1 MAIDWISYFNLTC
14 SIAGILFFV
23 LTLRTIHIFKKFLP
37 ATDIIRKWQILQLLI
52 IFFLIG
58 YGLNILFSMLEI
70 QNLFLLLVALIYFF
84 GGCFVLIIVSL
95 VNRTYKALYQTV
107 QRQDHHL
114 ETILKVSKFKTDFL
128 STMSHELRT
137 PLNAIMGFTDL
148 ILEGSYGRLNKEQRE
163 FLEGIESSAE
173 FQYEMIRNFL
183 DILKIEFGKLILNY
197 QEFSLLHIVNQILEI
212 VKKAIDDKK
221 LGFNMIG
228 MSEEQVIYADP
239 IRLKEILY
247 LLIDNSIKFTKN
259 GDISLI
265 FQESINNYIFQ
276 VRDTGIGIDPK
287 EHDLIFNDFY
297 KVDNKNTHTTEGSGL
312 GLPLCKRLIE
322 LHGGDI
328 TLESNPGKGTTFTF
342 RIPRNHDT

>member
-1 MAIDWISYFNLTC
+1 MAIDWITYLNIIC
-14 SIAGILFFV
+14 SITGILFFV
-23 LTLRTIHIFKKFLP
+23 LTLRTIHYFKKFLP
-37 ATDIIRKWQILQLLI
+37 ETDIIKKWQILQILI

-70 QNLFLLLVALIYFF
+70 QNLILLLVALIYFF

-95 VNRTYKALYQTV
+95 MNITYKALFQTV
-107 QRQDHHL
+107 QKQDYHL

-137 PLNAIMGFTDL
+137 PLNAIIGFTDL
-148 ILEGSYGRLNKEQRE
+148 ILEGSYDRLSKEQRE
-163 FLEGIESSAE
+163 FLGDIKSSAE
-173 FQYEMIRNFL
+173 YQYEMIRNIL
-183 DILKIEFGKLILNY
+183 DISKIESGKLILNY
-197 QEFSLLHIVNQILEI
+197 QEFSLFNIVNQILEL

-221 LGFNMIG
+221 LGFNTIG
-228 MSEEQVIYADP
+228 MNEEQVIYADP

-247 LLIDNSIKFTKN
+247 LLIDNSIKFTNN
-259 GDISLI
+259 GEIALT
-265 FQESINNYIFQ
+265 FQEDENKYIFQ

-297 KVDNKNTHTTEGSGL
+297 RVDDKKVLSTEGSGL
-312 GLPLCKRLIE
+312 GLPLCKRLIK

-328 TLESNPGKGTTFTF
+328 ALESVYGEGTAFTF
-342 RIPRNHDT
+342 YIPKNHET